1 MSKIYH
7 FHSLYL
13 FIEVW
18 ILVSVGT
25 NPISLGWRIGWFTLY
40 KKCLHF
46 LNWNIY
52 LYLFANF
59 QCCIEMTLSMALN
72 RIYPLFKFLIA
83 MSRKRASPVAQ
94 TVKNLPVEWETW
106 VDPCFGKI
114 PWRRKWKPTPVFLP
128 GEFREQRSL
137 VGYSPWGHE
146 VSDMNWAPTYAYVI
160 SIYILMIKEWLIW
173 ELQFLSTHVIQVS
186 ILYKE
191 AYVLLTPSDL
201 LEGTSTEYFINII
214 ICI

>member
-72 RIYPLFKFLIA
+72 KIYPLFKFLIA

-94 TVKNLPVEWETW
+94 TVKNLPVVWETW

-137 VGYSPWGHE
+137 VGYSPWGRKESGMGSQRFGH
-146 VSDMNWAPTYAYVI
+146 DWATNTHKLFGALR
-160 SIYILMIKEWLIW
+160 IYSLGMHHNKAAIFWTLYLH
-173 ELQFLSTHVIQVS
+173 HVI
-186 ILYKE
+186 
-191 AYVLLTPSDL
+191 
-201 LEGTSTEYFINII
+201 
-214 ICI
+214 